1 MPVTTAYSPP
11 GTSALI
17 PPVGNDNI
25 WEENN
30 LASDWELNANGGV
43 MASATTKEVW
53 AILTNWGGSIPFGD
67 RVHSI
72 HVRVK
77 QQGAMG
83 PGNMNA
89 QLYSS
94 GSVIGVSQS
103 HAYAAGPGIDDHTFS
118 GRVNEGPL
126 GWACDL
132 QEADVEAAGF
142 GVKLVF
148 VNPNIDVVYGVSFQI
163 EYGPGLVTDNPIAE
177 SFLGIYHPEAES
189 NLRVVNP
196 IAEPFLG
203 SYLAG
208 AQKRGRS

>member
-1 MPVTTAYSPP
+1 M
-11 GTSALI
+11 
-17 PPVGNDNI
+17 
-25 WEENN
+25 
-30 LASDWELNANGGV
+30 
-43 MASATTKEVW
+43 
-53 AILTNWGGSIPFGD
+53 
-67 RVHSI
+67 
-72 HVRVK
+72 
-77 QQGAMG
+77 
-83 PGNMNA
+83 
-89 QLYSS
+89 
-94 GSVIGVSQS
+94 
-103 HAYAAGPGIDDHTFS
+103 
-118 GRVNEGPL
+118 NEGPL